1 MILLDP
7 SLLTPTQSIPN
18 GSEIS
23 MLDVKL
29 EKKVN
34 NTYQS
39 LGSDKDI
46 LKRTLDAQSKNQQ
59 DEFHEERLCTARK
72 NVK

>member
-1 MILLDP
+1 
-7 SLLTPTQSIPN
+7 
-18 GSEIS
+18 
-23 MLDVKL
+23 MLDAKL
-29 EKKVN
+29 LEEKAN

-59 DEFHEERLCTARK
+59 DEFHEVRK
-72 NVK
+72 ILHCKRKC

>member
-1 MILLDP
+1 
-7 SLLTPTQSIPN
+7 
-18 GSEIS
+18 

-39 LGSDKDI
+39 LGSVKDI

-72 NVK
+72 NVKWLVT